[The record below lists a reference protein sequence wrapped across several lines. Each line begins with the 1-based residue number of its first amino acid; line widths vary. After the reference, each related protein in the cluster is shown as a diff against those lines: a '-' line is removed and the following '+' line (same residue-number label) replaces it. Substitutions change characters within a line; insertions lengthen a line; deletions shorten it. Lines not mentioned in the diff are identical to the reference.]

1 MQNIFRIFIGIL
13 LTLNCFGQGKSYFL
27 LDKEVDTNTMSDN
40 DRMVVRESL
49 KAYHKAKDPIE
60 KIRHISEMIDQ
71 LFDERYWVDYS
82 DYMFNLVQTEMKKET
97 DPERKKEL
105 EFYLGH
111 CYLNKG
117 FYTDIIGNYNDS
129 RVLYEKALKIYKKL
143 DKTHDVSVCIN
154 NIGFTYK
161 EEGNLDS
168 ALYYFKEALNWERGN
183 EVEYGVQY
191 NNIGYV
197 YDQKGDILKAYEY
210 YNKAREIQEKYPR
223 YKNDLSTTLNNLA
236 NVLAEMGDTV
246 KCLELIDRCI
256 AIREEVG
263 DDIGISAAYLN
274 KSVFLNASGRTEEA
288 IELNRKSMAISKK
301 IGNYLNFGEAVTEYA
316 LLMDHTD
323 QLDSSIYYLNLVLN
337 DSAYY
342 DYPAIMTDA
351 YAQTAVY
358 YMRINQIEQALKYG
372 NKSLALAIQSENR
385 EDESTAN
392 EILFKIYDKRGD
404 AKNALKHLLRYHEL
418 IDRTQN
424 TKNQQQILR
433 KEYQKQLLLQKE
445 KDSLNASLLQEQS
458 DKEMLE
464 KDLEISKSR
473 NQIFYLSG
481 AGLFALVVILLLF
494 RNNRQK
500 QRDKEVILNQK
511 EEISIERDKAHENY
525 LIAEENRIQLE
536 ERNRDIMDS
545 IKYAKRL
552 QEAVLPPQK
561 LVKEWLTN
569 SFILYK
575 PKEIVS
581 GDFYWM
587 ETANFKVDDKQS
599 CITFFAAADC
609 TGHGVPGAM
618 VSVICAGALNR
629 AVNEYQLSDVGEILN
644 KVSELVVES
653 FQKSDHKVLDGM
665 DIALCGLDIG
675 RKILYFTGANNPLWI
690 ISPNEKLNTESDF
703 HSYSLE
709 HVPNRF
715 LHEIKGVKKH
725 IGLND
730 SNEEFKSNT
739 IHLQPG
745 DGIFVF
751 SDGLADQFGG
761 KRGKKFKYQQF
772 REILLENFDKDMSE
786 QRELIDQKFESWK
799 GELEQVD
806 DICVIGVKI
815 NGKERNNFTNR
826 ELEVLEFLLEGL
838 PSKLIADKMNISVH
852 TVDTYR
858 RRLLSKTN
866 TYNTT
871 ELINYCKE
879 KEII

>member
-1 MQNIFRIFIGIL
+1 MHIIFRILIGFL
-13 LTLNCFGQGKSYFL
+13 LTTNLWGQPETFFL
-27 LDKEVDTNTMSDN
+27 LNKKVDTLTMSEN

-60 KIRHISEMIDQ
+60 KIQHLSEMLDQ
-71 LFDERYWVDYS
+71 LFDERYWIEYS
-82 DYMFNLVQTEMKKET
+82 DLLFDLVQSEMKRET
-97 DPERKKEL
+97 DLERKKEL
-105 EFYLGH
+105 EYYLGH
-111 CYLNKG
+111 CYLNQG

-129 RVLYEKALKIYKKL
+129 RILYKKALQIYTKL
-143 DKTHDVSVCIN
+143 GKTHDASVCIN
-154 NIGFTYK
+154 NIGFTHK

-168 ALYYFKEALNWERGN
+168 ALYYFKEALNWEKGN

-191 NNIGYV
+191 NNIGYI

-223 YKNDLSTTLNNLA
+223 YKNDLSTTFNNLA

-246 KCLELIDRCI
+246 KCLELIDKCI

-263 DDIGISAAYLN
+263 DDIGLSAAYLN
-274 KSVFLNASGRTEEA
+274 KSIFLNASGRTEEA
-288 IELNRKSMAISKK
+288 IELNRKSMAISKR

-316 LLMDHTD
+316 LLMDHID

-337 DSAYY
+337 DSSYY

-351 YAQTAVY
+351 YAQTAIY
-358 YMRINQIEQALKYG
+358 YTRINQLNQALKFG
-372 NKSLALAIQSENR
+372 KMALDLAVQSEFN
-385 EDESTAN
+385 EDESSAN
-392 EILFKIYDKRGD
+392 EILFNIYNKKGD
-404 AKNALKHLLRYHEL
+404 AKNALKHLLRYYEL
-418 IDRTQN
+418 IDKTQN
-424 TKNQQQILR
+424 TKNQQQILS

-445 KDSLNASLLQEQS
+445 KDSLNTSLIKEQS

-464 KDLEISKSR
+464 KDLQISRSR
-473 NQIFYLSG
+473 NQIYYLSG
-481 AGLFALVVILLLF
+481 AGVFALVVIFLLY

-511 EEISIERDKAHENY
+511 NEISLERDRAHNNY
-525 LIAEENRIQLE
+525 LIAEENRMQLQ
-536 ERNRDIMDS
+536 ERNQEILDS

-587 ETANFKVDDKQS
+587 ETANFKIDDKQS
-599 CITFFAAADC
+599 SITFFAAADC

-629 AVNEYQLSDVGEILN
+629 AVNEFQLSDVGEILT
-644 KVSELVVES
+644 KVSDLVVES
-653 FQKSDHKVLDGM
+653 FQKSDHKVMDGM

-690 ISPNEKLNTESDF
+690 ISTKEKLDTESDYN
-703 HSYSLE
+703 SYSLE
-709 HVPNRF
+709 HIPDRF
-715 LHEIKGVKKH
+715 LHEFKGVKKH

-730 SNEEFKSNT
+730 STEEFKSNT
-739 IHLQPG
+739 INLMPG

-761 KRGKKFKYQQF
+761 SRGKKFKYQQF
-772 REILLENFDKDMSE
+772 REILLENFDKDMTA
-786 QRELIDQKFESWK
+786 QRDLIDQKFESWK
-799 GELEQVD
+799 GDLEQVD

-826 ELEVLEFLLEGL
+826 ELEVLEYLMEGL
-838 PSKLIADKMNISVH
+838 PSKLIADKMHISVH

-858 RRLLSKTN
+858 RRLLAKTN